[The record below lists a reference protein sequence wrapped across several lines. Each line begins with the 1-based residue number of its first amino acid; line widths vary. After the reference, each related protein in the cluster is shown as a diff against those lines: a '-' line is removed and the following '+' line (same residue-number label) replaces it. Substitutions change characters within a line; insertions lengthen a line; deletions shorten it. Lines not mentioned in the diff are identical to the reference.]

1 MPCILIV
8 DDEPGVRS
16 ALGGVLRDEGYE
28 VDAVD
33 TGEACLERLSRQAYD
48 VVVLDIWLP
57 GMDGLGTLARM
68 RERQVD
74 SQVVI
79 ISGHGN
85 IESAVR
91 AIKMGAFDFVE
102 KPLSLEKTVL
112 VVRNALRQ
120 RSLEAENRAL
130 RARVDAQHTMVG
142 ESYAMVKLREQVAM
156 AAPTN
161 GRVLIFGENGT
172 GKELVARNI
181 HQLSRRRSGP
191 FVEVNCAA
199 IPEDLIESELFGH
212 VRGAFTGAVADRRG
226 KFEMAHGGT
235 IFLDEIADMSLKT
248 QAKVLRV
255 LQEQVM
261 EAVGGS
267 TRIHVDARVLAA
279 TNKDLTAEI
288 RAGRFREDLYFR
300 LNVVPIF
307 VPPLRD
313 RQEDIPLLADH
324 FMAMLARE
332 YGRRPKTF
340 EADAVVA
347 LRRYAWPGNVR
358 ELHNVVERLM
368 IMVPGDRIS
377 SRDVTF
383 LDQGVAG
390 ADARHVDVVAALP
403 LHEARDRF
411 ERDYIIRALAAQ
423 QGNISRTAEALGIER
438 SNLYRKMRGF
448 GIAPSRRGEDEE
460 IA

>member
-1 MPCILIV
+1 MPSILIV

-16 ALGGVLRDEGYE
+16 ALGGVLRDEGYD

-33 TGEACLERLSRQAYD
+33 SGEACLERLSRQAYD
-48 VVVLDIWLP
+48 VVVLDVWLP
-57 GMDGLGTLARM
+57 GMDGLQTLARM
-68 RERQVD
+68 RERQID
-74 SQVVI
+74 TQVVI

-102 KPLSLEKTVL
+102 KPLSLEKTML

-120 RSLEAENRAL
+120 RNLEAENRAL

-142 ESYAMVKLREQVAM
+142 DSIAMVKLREQVAM

-181 HQLSRRRSGP
+181 HQMSRRRAGP

-226 KFEMAHGGT
+226 KFELAHGGT

-255 LQEQVM
+255 LQEQIM
-261 EAVGGS
+261 EPVGGS
-267 TRIHVDARVLAA
+267 NRIKVDARVLAA
-279 TNKDLTAEI
+279 TNKDLTGEI

-313 RQEDIPLLADH
+313 RQEDIPLFADH
-324 FMAMLARE
+324 FMAVLARE

-340 EADAVVA
+340 ESDALVA
-347 LRRYAWPGNVR
+347 LRQYPWPGNVR
-358 ELHNVVERLM
+358 ELRNVIERLM

-383 LDQGVAG
+383 LDQGPP
-390 ADARHVDVVAALP
+390 ADGPASTQIFSSAP
-403 LHEARDRF
+403 LHEARDQF
-411 ERDYIIRALAAQ
+411 ERDYILRALAAQ
-423 QGNISRTAEALGIER
+423 QGNISRTADMLGIER
-438 SNLYRKMRGF
+438 SNLYRKMRSF

>member
-1 MPCILIV
+1 MPSILIV

-16 ALGGVLRDEGYE
+16 ALGGVLRDEGYD

-33 TGEACLERLSRQAYD
+33 SGEACLERLSRQAYD
-48 VVVLDIWLP
+48 VVVLDVWLP
-57 GMDGLGTLARM
+57 GMDGLQTLARM
-68 RERQVD
+68 RERQID
-74 SQVVI
+74 TQVVI

-102 KPLSLEKTVL
+102 KPLSLEKTML

-120 RSLEAENRAL
+120 RNLEAENRAL

-142 ESYAMVKLREQVAM
+142 DSVAMAKLREQVAM

-181 HQLSRRRSGP
+181 HQMSRRRAGP

-226 KFEMAHGGT
+226 KFELAHGGT

-255 LQEQVM
+255 LQEQIM
-261 EAVGGS
+261 EPVGGS
-267 TRIHVDARVLAA
+267 NRIKVDARVLAA
-279 TNKDLTAEI
+279 TNKDLTGEI

-313 RQEDIPLLADH
+313 RQEDIPLFADH
-324 FMAMLARE
+324 FMAVLARE

-340 EADAVVA
+340 ESDALVA
-347 LRRYAWPGNVR
+347 LRQYPWPGNVR
-358 ELHNVVERLM
+358 ELRNVIERLM

-383 LDQGVAG
+383 LDQGPP
-390 ADARHVDVVAALP
+390 VDGPVSTQILSSAP
-403 LHEARDRF
+403 LHEARDQF
-411 ERDYIIRALAAQ
+411 ERDYILRALAAQ
-423 QGNISRTAEALGIER
+423 QGNISRTADMLGIER
-438 SNLYRKMRGF
+438 SNLYRKMRSF